1 MSSTRAW
8 RAATGDESE
17 RADYRAEVVW
27 DVAGALQP
35 ASAGPVHV
43 QTEGL
48 PVRKPDQCDST
59 IRFGRSVR
67 LEALK
72 PISRLL
78 SSRNALRILM
88 VDSPRHYIFVIT
100 LCLLSTQTPRMLML
114 LTAFAPFHRCPST
127 HGFVRPPVPSR
138 AAARCRLLA
147 RPHRAL
153 RTRACALSTNA
164 PRRPRDTGH
173 IKFPEKNVVW
183 FPRWD
188 VGAPASRASVL
199 PSADVASTA
208 PAERMLSV
216 RRQQVRRC
224 AWQTIVW

>member
-1 MSSTRAW
+1 MTGCGFVSVCRSVLLSPSTGVKLQAADHSCGRLRVRQHVSRPRGRAHVSSTRAW

-27 DVAGALQP
+27 DVASALQP

-100 LCLLSTQTPRMLML
+100 LVCSALKR
-114 LTAFAPFHRCPST
+114 
-127 HGFVRPPVPSR
+127 HG
-138 AAARCRLLA
+138 C
-147 RPHRAL
+147 
-153 RTRACALSTNA
+153 
-164 PRRPRDTGH
+164 
-173 IKFPEKNVVW
+173 
-183 FPRWD
+183 
-188 VGAPASRASVL
+188 
-199 PSADVASTA
+199 
-208 PAERMLSV
+208 
-216 RRQQVRRC
+216 
-224 AWQTIVW
+224 